1 MNNFYFTKFQR
12 VKEGRG
18 EKELQVQTRRVYDV
32 VKIKYPKNSK
42 TKLFNLVIRQNL
54 HS

>member
-32 VKIKYPKNSK
+32 VKIKYPRNSK
-42 TKLFNLVIRQNL
+42 PARLNLF
-54 HS
+54 